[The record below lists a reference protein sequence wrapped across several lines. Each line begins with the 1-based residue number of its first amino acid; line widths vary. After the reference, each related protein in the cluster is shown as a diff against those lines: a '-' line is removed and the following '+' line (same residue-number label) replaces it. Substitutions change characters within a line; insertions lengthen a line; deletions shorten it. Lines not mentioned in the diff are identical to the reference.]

1 MNIIPHTEELSVTE
15 TAANDIK
22 PDETVLDRLCELENQ
37 NKELLARI
45 DRNTFAIAF
54 VSILSAVCA
63 VINVVSVLLAL
74 K

>member
-1 MNIIPHTEELSVTE
+1 MNIIPHIQELSKTE

-22 PDETVLDRLCELENQ
+22 SDETVLGRLCDLENQ

-45 DRNTFAIAF
+45 DRNTFVIAF
-54 VSILSAVCA
+54 ISVLSAVCA
-63 VINVVSVLLAL
+63 VINVVGVLLAL

>member
-1 MNIIPHTEELSVTE
+1 MNIVPHTEELSTTE
-15 TAANDIK
+15 AAANDIK
-22 PDETVLDRLCELENQ
+22 SDETMLDRLCDLENQ

-54 VSILSAVCA
+54 VSVLSAVCA

>member
-1 MNIIPHTEELSVTE
+1 MNIIPHTEELSKTE

-22 PDETVLDRLCELENQ
+22 SDETVLDRLCELENQ
-37 NKELLARI
+37 NKELLVRI

>member
-45 DRNTFAIAF
+45 DRNTFVIAF
-54 VSILSAVCA
+54 ILVLSAVCA
-63 VINVVSVLLAL
+63 VINVVGVLLAL